1 MIVPDS
7 SRVLVL
13 MLEHKCTSLVGT
25 LKLFKCRPDY
35 WDHYTHLSTYQSRKH
50 QRYTNITRDTH
61 SQLPFV
67 PLSQSAPSH
76 RFTPPEIHH
85 SLTHN
90 THTATSHN
98 TPPDQTSKVPAF
110 LISKTSHPK
119 TNPKAITNSHTPRHH
134 FGSSSHM
141 HVFFLLYSVT
151 LPM

>member
-1 MIVPDS
+1 
-7 SRVLVL
+7 
-13 MLEHKCTSLVGT
+13 MLLPFS
-25 LKLFKCRPDY
+25 
-35 WDHYTHLSTYQSRKH
+35 
-50 QRYTNITRDTH
+50 H

-119 TNPKAITNSHTPRHH
+119 TNPKAITNSHTPRHN

-151 LPM
+151 LPMGLTLRSLQFQTPLHPHILLSCIGTRSPINNQSVLCSLDRKRF

>member
-98 TPPDQTSKVPAF
+98 TPPDQTSKVTRKQTLKLLPTAIP
-110 LISKTSHPK
+110 LVIISVVRRTCMSFFYC
-119 TNPKAITNSHTPRHH
+119 TP
-134 FGSSSHM
+134 
-141 HVFFLLYSVT
+141 
-151 LPM
+151 